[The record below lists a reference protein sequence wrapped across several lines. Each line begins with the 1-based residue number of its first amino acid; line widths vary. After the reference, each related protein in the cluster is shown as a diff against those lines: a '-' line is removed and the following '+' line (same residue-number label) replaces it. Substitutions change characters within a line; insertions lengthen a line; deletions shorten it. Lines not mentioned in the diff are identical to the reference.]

1 MPVPFRHPGLDP
13 GSIFPETTH
22 MTYNSSFQDRAGQ
35 AAEAKRKA
43 LEQYRAKP
51 PLDEKLAAERKAAAQ
66 KREAAKAEK
75 AAAKKAEREAS
86 AKATAAPAKAARPA
100 PPTEA
105 ERKAARDARYAARK
119 KRK

>member
-1 MPVPFRHPGLDP
+1 
-13 GSIFPETTH
+13 

-35 AAEAKRKA
+35 AADAKRKA
-43 LEQYRAKP
+43 LEQYRARP

-66 KREAAKAEK
+66 ERDAAKAEK
-75 AAAKKAEREAS
+75 AAAKKADRNATAEAS
-86 AKATAAPAKAARPA
+86 AAEAAAKAFAAP